1 MGRPYRGSGR
11 RTHHKS
17 SKSSSGG
24 VRFPPEVRDGVSV
37 NGYSSEWLGK
47 GFDWVYPDEIVARK
61 GNTTPGSVVTIL
73 NSNGKIVGTGI
84 ASDGKVAVRRF
95 RTDSGALDQQFV
107 SKRVEEAKA
116 RRRLD
121 ADTTAWRWIHGE
133 NDGLPGIRV
142 DVWGECLTVVIDHP
156 SLQSLVPMLVDALVA
171 QADVSV
177 VWQNERPQHDDE
189 RSGPAA
195 GTLLYGHPSDAE
207 IQVLE
212 MGLRFVV
219 RPEWGLDAGL
229 YPDMR
234 ELRRWLSPY
243 WRGRAVLN
251 TFAYTGA
258 FSVAAAM
265 GGASRVETVDLAA
278 PAIERA
284 KKNFAMNGLD
294 VEDHGFWVEDTF
306 KALDRFRRKG
316 VSFDLVI
323 LDPPSFAHGP
333 NGVWSVERELARLV
347 ASSLRVLKPGGWIL
361 VATNQGSISPKEFQ
375 KLIKAGSAKAGRN
388 LRLIHQGSHS
398 HDFPAA

>member
-1 MGRPYRGSGR
+1 M
-11 RTHHKS
+11 K
-17 SKSSSGG
+17 
-24 VRFPPEVRDGVSV
+24 D
-37 NGYSSEWLGK
+37 
-47 GFDWVYPDEIVARK
+47 
-61 GNTTPGSVVTIL
+61 
-73 NSNGKIVGTGI
+73 I
-84 ASDGKVAVRRF
+84 ASRLAPRINFLLKIQEEGQIWEPDYSNID
-95 RTDSGALDQQFV
+95 TDQG
-107 SKRVEEAKA
+107 
-116 RRRLD
+116 
-121 ADTTAWRWIHGE
+121 
-133 NDGLPGIRV
+133 
-142 DVWGECLTVVIDHP
+142 
-156 SLQSLVPMLVDALVA
+156 SLYQ
-171 QADVSV
+171 
-177 VWQNERPQHDDE
+177 
-189 RSGPAA
+189 
-195 GTLLYGHPSDAE
+195 
-207 IQVLE
+207 
-212 MGLRFVV
+212 
-219 RPEWGLDAGL
+219 WGLDAGL

-243 WRGRAVLN
+243 WKGRAVLN

-398 HDFPAA
+398 HDFPAALAFPESRYLKAWVLEG